1 MRELAQAGDLVLIYG
16 ADAAETAVNDRR
28 QALGFLEIDP
38 VAITDR
44 ERLSAEGLKR
54 KVTNGWENRWT
65 YAVPVSR
72 AWRVMRRIEV
82 KHLAPDTYVRSTA
95 RVIASRGELLTPNE
109 AENTLKL
116 PVKPVS
122 VFGEMPI
129 PETEGHEFSLR
140 SVFKPTQGLTQHLG
154 RVVSITRTGSI
165 FCTCFEWM
173 ELSDNCLGVP

>member
-65 YAVPVSR
+65 YAVPVSQ

-82 KHLAPDTYVRSTA
+82 SILPLIHTCARPLA
-95 RVIASRGELLTPNE
+95 
-109 AENTLKL
+109 
-116 PVKPVS
+116 
-122 VFGEMPI
+122 
-129 PETEGHEFSLR
+129 
-140 SVFKPTQGLTQHLG
+140 
-154 RVVSITRTGSI
+154 
-165 FCTCFEWM
+165 
-173 ELSDNCLGVP
+173 